1 MSTRTTTRLVAAND
15 TPGGTTDV
23 QIAFKAL
30 AVLLAR
36 AELRAQSRA
45 AANTDSPPRK
55 EAQP

>member
-15 TPGGTTDV
+15 TPGATDV
-23 QIAFKAL
+23 QIAFRAL

-36 AELRAQSRA
+36 AELRAQSSA
-45 AANTDSPPRK
+45 AANTNRTPCK